1 MLYNLSTFVIN
12 KAKLSLIGPTFA
24 ANISIPEIYA
34 EGLYNI
40 SGVLGNT
47 VDLKGAGSFKANIYD
62 FQLYV
67 NSLLGFHKGVY
78 LKTFDMDFS
87 LRSIDI
93 NLGNF
98 MDDDELSD
106 VMNKVGSLYQITN
119 G

>member
-1 MLYNLSTFVIN
+1 MQFQDE
-12 KAKLSLIGPTFA
+12 
-24 ANISIPEIYA
+24 AN
-34 EGLYNI
+34 
-40 SGVLGNT
+40 V
-47 VDLKGAGSFKANIYD
+47 YD

-106 VMNKVGSLYQITN
+106 VMNKVFKELTPKVIEVIKPDILPGIQSYVGSKINETVHQITLKDIISVLGN
-119 G
+119 NEIREFTHIIPV